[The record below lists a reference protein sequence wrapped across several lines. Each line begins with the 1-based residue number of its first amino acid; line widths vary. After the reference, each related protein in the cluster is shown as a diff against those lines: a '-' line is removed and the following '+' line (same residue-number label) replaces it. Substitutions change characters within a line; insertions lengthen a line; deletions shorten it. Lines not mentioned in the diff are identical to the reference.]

1 MKTPSKGHCRESRNA
16 CPVQTLEN
24 SVNPGVVFFE
34 KRLQGSRAGARQLG
48 FLSNASGR
56 ARFLFG
62 EFGYGNAWLAAILRV
77 LIAGMRRCNAFTEV
91 WALKELENE

>member
-1 MKTPSKGHCRESRNA
+1 M
-16 CPVQTLEN
+16 
-24 SVNPGVVFFE
+24 NPGVVFFE
-34 KRLQGSRAGARQLG
+34 KRLQGSRAGARG
-48 FLSNASGR
+48 NRASSLTRPVGR
-56 ARFLFG
+56 VFLFG